1 MKRKRSDFVAQTGSG
16 QPDIIMWI
24 CRCVRCPDVGGS
36 TGDQRSAVV
45 LPALRARRRSEM
57 RGRWNHGKQP
67 GTTRF
72 LKTRSKTRRNFVR
85 RVFGAVLET
94 LSALPRQDKDRY
106 CQDRLRTLVRGKNN
120 WICLVGKRRQV
131 KIARVEAADIWEGR
145 PVGLLVSL
153 GCGRCAADQRC
164 HNFLL
169 LKRGALPRQAWDKH
183 THRKTQYRQRCSQ
196 ASARRELSG
205 RSGSGDCSRRRWWW
219 RADRNSKEGEKPAD
233 ESCAKNAILPCH
245 FRLKMHNFT
254 KTGSGQTRGSTQKRC
269 AFGRRSHTMRLSE
282 S

>member
-1 MKRKRSDFVAQTGSG
+1 M
-16 QPDIIMWI
+16 
-24 CRCVRCPDVGGS
+24 VG
-36 TGDQRSAVV
+36 
-45 LPALRARRRSEM
+45 
-57 RGRWNHGKQP
+57 NHH
-67 GTTRF
+67 
-72 LKTRSKTRRNFVR
+72 
-85 RVFGAVLET
+85 
-94 LSALPRQDKDRY
+94 
-106 CQDRLRTLVRGKNN
+106 
-120 WICLVGKRRQV
+120 QV
-131 KIARVEAADIWEGR
+131 KIARDEAADIWEGR

-169 LKRGALPRQAWDKH
+169 LKRGALPRQARDKH
-183 THRKTQYRQRCSQ
+183 THRKPQDRQRCSQ

-205 RSGSGDCSRRRWWW
+205 RSGCGVCSRRRWWW

-233 ESCAKNAILPCH
+233 ESCAKNAFLPCH
-245 FRLKMHNFT
+245 FRLKMRHFT